1 MVPPLSLVFFQKLH
15 TSGPVELD
23 RPCCAPRHYAPL
35 ELIFL
40 NVTGSAI
47 GADVGLDYYNI
58 EQVTIPDLIV
68 AQCGCS

>member
-1 MVPPLSLVFFQKLH
+1 M
-15 TSGPVELD
+15 ELD